1 MSSSIIEHT
10 ELEKL
15 IDAPMKTN
23 KMGYILKLPR
33 SPYIEQ
39 TIKMNTWG
47 WEWSSTDIIKNDF
60 WPLQT

>member
-1 MSSSIIEHT
+1 MSSSIIEHI

-15 IDAPMKTN
+15 TDAPMKTN

-39 TIKMNTWG
+39 TIKMNT
-47 WEWSSTDIIKNDF
+47 
-60 WPLQT
+60 